1 MRQSPPYLARCAARF
16 LRPVSTPS
24 MNRPLHRLPALLFAA
39 ALALSA
45 CGGGETTATTPPPAG
60 TPPSPSPSPQPS
72 PSPSPTPAPDTQPP
86 TAPANLS
93 ATATSAFTVALV
105 WQPSTDNVGVVSYRV
120 LRNGTQVGTSA
131 TTSYTDS
138 GLAPATTYTYAVAAV
153 DAAGNVSANS
163 SPAQAT
169 TPAATGNVI
178 AANPSNYLSLL
189 PTLKPGDT
197 LLLAAGNYGID
208 ANGNDTA
215 SVPGLPIFNL
225 NGTAAAPITI
235 TGPETGPKPVFY
247 GRSTHNTIRLANAS
261 YVVIR
266 NLEVNGRDR
275 GGFGVAVQGLAHHI
289 TIEGLRIYGVGGDQ
303 QIVGIS
309 TTGWPTW
316 NWVIR
321 RNVIENAGTGMYLG
335 SSTGD
340 SPFVAGVIENNLI
353 VDSIG
358 YNIQIK
364 HQAAW
369 PSPVPAGM
377 PTGKTNTII
386 RHNVFVKR
394 SSYVSPDGPRPNL
407 LVGDQPPSGP
417 GSDNGFEIYGN
428 FFYQNPT
435 EGLFQGEGNIAFY
448 GNLLV
453 NHAGAA
459 LRVQRHNG
467 IVRNVRIFGNTI
479 VARDT
484 GISVSGGASGFTQ
497 QVLGNAVFAGAPIS
511 VSGAAASATAN
522 VTDSY
527 ANAAAYLNNPTG
539 APGALD
545 LYPKVGQLRGTALDT
560 TGLAAFTE
568 FDRDFNGAVRN
579 WTLRGAYSGEGTNPG
594 WLPKLEIKP

>member
-1 MRQSPPYLARCAARF
+1 M
-16 LRPVSTPS
+16 
-24 MNRPLHRLPALLFAA
+24 
-39 ALALSA
+39 
-45 CGGGETTATTPPPAG
+45 
-60 TPPSPSPSPQPS
+60 
-72 PSPSPTPAPDTQPP
+72 
-86 TAPANLS
+86 
-93 ATATSAFTVALV
+93 
-105 WQPSTDNVGVVSYRV
+105 
-120 LRNGTQVGTSA
+120 
-131 TTSYTDS
+131 
-138 GLAPATTYTYAVAAV
+138 YTYAVAAV

-163 SPAQAT
+163 SSAQAT
-169 TPAATGNVI
+169 TPAASGNI
-178 AANPSNYLSLL
+178 IPANPNNYLSLL

-197 LLLAAGNYGID
+197 LLLAPGNYGID
-208 ANGNDTA
+208 ASGNDTA

-247 GRSTHNTIRLANAS
+247 GRATHNTIRLANAS
-261 YVVIR
+261 YIVIR

-289 TIEGLRIYGVGGDQ
+289 TIEGLRIYGVGGEQ

-309 TTGWPTW
+309 TTGSPTW

-335 SSTGD
+335 DSNGG
-340 SPFVAGVIENNLI
+340 SPFVAGIVENNLI

-358 YNIQIK
+358 YNMQIK
-364 HQAAW
+364 HQVPW
-369 PSPVPAGM
+369 SNVPAGM

-394 SSYVSPDGPRPNL
+394 SSYVSPDGARPNL
-407 LVGDQPPSGP
+407 LVGDQPASGP
-417 GSDNGFEIYGN
+417 GSSNGFEIYGN

-435 EGLFQGEGNIAFY
+435 EALFQGEGNIAFY
-448 GNLLV
+448 ANVLV
-453 NHAGAA
+453 NHAGTAM
-459 LRVQRHNG
+459 RVQRHNG
-467 IVRNVRIFGNTI
+467 VVRDVRIFGNTI

-484 GISVSGGASGFTQ
+484 GIAVSGGASGFTQ
-497 QVLGNAVFAGAPIS
+497 QVLGNAVFAGAPIT
-511 VSGAAASATAN
+511 VSGSAASASAN

-545 LYPKVGQLRGTALDT
+545 LYPKVGQLRGTALGT
-560 TGLAAFTE
+560 TGLAAFTD
-568 FDRDFNGAVRN
+568 FDRDFNGASRN

>member
-1 MRQSPPYLARCAARF
+1 M
-16 LRPVSTPS
+16 
-24 MNRPLHRLPALLFAA
+24 LHRLFALLFSA
-39 ALALSA
+39 ALALTA
-45 CGGGETTATTPPPAG
+45 CGGGETAATTPPSAGSPPA
-60 TPPSPSPSPQPS
+60 PSPSPQPSPS

-86 TAPANLS
+86 TAPTNLN
-93 ATATSAFTVALV
+93 ATATSAFTVALT
-105 WQPSTDNVGVVSYRV
+105 WQASTDNVGVVAYRV
-120 LRNGTQVGTSA
+120 LRNGAAVGTSS
-131 TTSYTDS
+131 TNSYADS
-138 GLAPATTYTYAVAAV
+138 GLTPATTYTYAVIAL
-153 DAAGNVSANS
+153 DAAGNASAAS
-163 SPAQAT
+163 STAQAT
-169 TPAATGNVI
+169 TPPASGNVI
-178 AANPSNYLSLL
+178 QANPSNYLTLL

-197 LLLAAGNYGID
+197 LLLAPGNYGID

-215 SVPGLPIFNL
+215 NVPGLPIFNL

-235 TGPETGPKPVFY
+235 TGPDAGPKPVFY

-261 YVVIR
+261 YIVIR

-275 GGFGVAVQGLAHHI
+275 GGFGVAAQGLAHHI

-309 TTGWPTW
+309 TTGSPTW

-335 SSTGD
+335 SSTGG

-358 YNIQIK
+358 YNVQIK
-364 HQAAW
+364 HQTPW
-369 PSPVPAGM
+369 SNVPAGM

-394 SSYVSPDGPRPNL
+394 SGYVSPDGPRPNL

-417 GSDNGFEIYGN
+417 GSENGFEIYGN

-448 GNLLV
+448 GNLMV
-453 NHAGAA
+453 NHAGTA

-511 VSGAAASATAN
+511 VAGAAASPAAN
-522 VTDSY
+522 VTDNY

-545 LYPKVGQLRGTALDT
+545 LYPRPGQLRGNTLDT

-568 FDRDFNGAVRN
+568 FDRDFNGALRN
-579 WTLRGAYSGEGTNPG
+579 WSWRGAYSGEGANPG